1 MKDEEHYISV
11 SYGFQIIEDVQT
23 ETSEYFEWAESTFGY
38 SVNGLKKHIAS
49 KAKASCPVKSRY
61 VNYFMFKA
69 LNYALVNV

>member
-38 SVNGLKKHIAS
+38 SVNGLKKHIS
-49 KAKASCPVKSRY
+49 PQRQKPVVQLK
-61 VNYFMFKA
+61 VDQLFH
-69 LNYALVNV
+69 V